1 MGYFL
6 GIDVGSSKTHAL
18 IVDDQGR
25 CLGFGHSGGGNHQ
38 SVGYEG
44 TTEAILGSFNEAI
57 KMAGIS
63 PQQIAGGGFGIAG
76 YDWPSELEEHSACI
90 RATGI
95 TCPIKVVND
104 GVNGL
109 MAGTT
114 HGWGVNVTAGSGVNA
129 RGRDRQGREGRIVGN
144 GMYFGEFGG
153 GIEIVG
159 SALQEVSYAWIQRN
173 PPTALTAIFLESTG
187 AKNEIDLLEGLSN
200 GYYHLYPAIAIKI
213 FEAARAGDEAA
224 RRVIHFSGEELGHLA
239 VAIIRQLNFENE
251 EVEVVQSGSVF
262 EGGAMLTDPMR
273 AVILAAAPKAK
284 IIRLDA
290 PPVVGSLLLGME
302 AAGFDGYPMRE
313 KIVLSTNDWLQQK
326 NELPTS

>member
-1 MGYFL
+1 MRYFL

-18 IVDDQGR
+18 IVGEDGR
-25 CLGFGHSGGGNHQ
+25 CVGFGKAGPGNHQ
-38 SVGYEG
+38 GVGYEG
-44 TTEAILGSFNEAI
+44 TTKAILHSFNEAI
-57 KMAGIS
+57 RMAGIG

-76 YDWPSELEEHSACI
+76 YDWPSEWNEHATCI

-95 TCPIKVVND
+95 TCPIEIVND

-144 GMYFGEFGG
+144 GAYFGEFGG

-159 SALQEVSYAWIQRN
+159 SALQEVNYAWIRRT
-173 PPTALTAIFLESTG
+173 PPTALTGIFLEVTG
-187 AKNEIDLLEGLSN
+187 AKSEIDLMEGLSN

-213 FEAARAGDEAA
+213 FEAAAAGDEAA
-224 RRVIHFSGEELGHLA
+224 RRVIRFSGQELGHLA
-239 VAIIRQLNFENE
+239 VAVIRQLNLENE
-251 EVEVVQSGSVF
+251 AVEVVQSGSVF
-262 EGGAMLTDPMR
+262 DGGAPISDPMR
-273 AVILAAAPKAK
+273 EVILAAAPRAK

-290 PPVVGSLLLGME
+290 PPVLGSLLLGME
-302 AAGFDGYPMRE
+302 AGGFDGYPLRE
-313 KIVLSTNDWLQQK
+313 QIIASIRDWLKQ
-326 NELPTS
+326 E

>member
-1 MGYFL
+1 MAYFL

-38 SVGYEG
+38 GRGYEV
-44 TTEAILGSFNEAI
+44 TTQAIREAFAQAAQ
-57 KMAGIS
+57 MAGVS
-63 PQQIAGGGFGIAG
+63 AAQIAGAGFGIAG
-76 YDWPSELEEHSACI
+76 YDWPSELEDHLACI
-90 RATGI
+90 KEATGLA
-95 TCPIKVVND
+95 CPLKVVND

-144 GMYFGEFGG
+144 GTYFGEYGG

-159 SALQEVSYAWIQRN
+159 SALQEVSYAWIKRN
-173 PPTALTAIFLESTG
+173 PPTTLTRIFLEATG
-187 AKNEIDLLEGLSN
+187 AKSEIDLMEGLSN
-200 GYYHLYPAIAIKI
+200 GYYHLYPAMAIKI
-213 FEAARAGDEAA
+213 FEAAAAGDEAA
-224 RRVIHFSGEELGHLA
+224 LRVIRFSGRELGHLA
-239 VAIIRQLNFENE
+239 VAVIRQLNLEDE

-262 EGGAMLTDPMR
+262 DGGALISDPMR
-273 AVILAAAPKAK
+273 DVILASVPKAK

-290 PPVVGSLLLGME
+290 PPVLGSLLLGME
-302 AAGFDGYPMRE
+302 AGGFDGYPLRE
-313 KIVLSTNDWLQQK
+313 QIIASTREWLEQV
-326 NELPTS
+326 

>member
-1 MGYFL
+1 MAYFL

-38 SVGYEG
+38 GRGYEV
-44 TTEAILGSFNEAI
+44 TTQAIREAFSQAAQ
-57 KMAGIS
+57 MAGIS
-63 PQQIAGGGFGIAG
+63 AAQIAGAGFGIAG
-76 YDWPSELEEHSACI
+76 YDWPSELEEHLGCI
-90 RATGI
+90 REATGLA
-95 TCPIKVVND
+95 CPLEVVND

-144 GMYFGEFGG
+144 GTYFGEYGG

-159 SALQEVSYAWIQRN
+159 SALQEVSYAWIKRN
-173 PPTALTAIFLESTG
+173 PPTALTGIFLEVTG
-187 AKNEIDLLEGLSN
+187 AKSEIDLMEGLSN

-213 FEAARAGDEAA
+213 FEAAADGDEAA
-224 RRVIHFSGEELGHLA
+224 QRVIRFSGEELGHLA
-239 VAIIRQLNFENE
+239 VAVIRQLNLEDE

-262 EGGAMLTDPMR
+262 DGGAPISDPMR
-273 AVILAAAPKAK
+273 EVILAAVPKAK

-290 PPVVGSLLLGME
+290 PPVLGSLLLGME
-302 AAGFDGYPMRE
+302 AGGFDGYPLRE
-313 KIVLSTNDWLQQK
+313 KIIASIQEWLEQV
-326 NELPTS
+326 

>member
-1 MGYFL
+1 MRYFL

-18 IVDDQGR
+18 IVDEEGR
-25 CLGFGHSGGGNHQ
+25 CLGFGKAGPGNHQ
-38 SVGYEG
+38 GVGYEG
-44 TTEAILGSFNEAI
+44 TTRAILDSFHEAVRTARI
-57 KMAGIS
+57 D

-76 YDWPSELEEHSACI
+76 YDWLSELGEHTTCI

-95 TCPIKVVND
+95 TCPIEVVND

-144 GMYFGEFGG
+144 GPDFGEYGG

-159 SALQEVSYAWIQRN
+159 KALQEVNYAWIKRN
-173 PPTALTAIFLESTG
+173 PPTALTGILLEATG
-187 AKNEIDLLEGLSN
+187 AKSEIDLMEGLSN
-200 GYYHLYPAIAIKI
+200 GYYDLYPAIAIKV
-213 FEAARAGDEAA
+213 FEAAEAGDAAA
-224 RRVIHFSGEELGHLA
+224 RRVIRFSGEELGHLA
-239 VAIIRQLNFENE
+239 VAIIHQLNFENE

-262 EGGAMLTDPMR
+262 DGGAPISDPMR
-273 AVILAAAPKAK
+273 DVILAAAPGAK

-290 PPVVGSLLLGME
+290 PPVVGSLLLGMV
-302 AAGFDGYPMRE
+302 AGGFDGYPLRK
-313 KIVLSTNDWLQQK
+313 KIIASTNGWLQQ
-326 NELPTS
+326 E

>member
-1 MGYFL
+1 MAYFL

-38 SVGYEG
+38 GRGYEV
-44 TTEAILGSFNEAI
+44 TTQAIREAFAQAAQ
-57 KMAGIS
+57 MAGIS
-63 PQQIAGGGFGIAG
+63 AAQIAGAGFGIAG
-76 YDWPSELEEHSACI
+76 YDWPSELEDHLGCI
-90 RATGI
+90 REATGL
-95 TCPIKVVND
+95 TCPLEVVND

-144 GMYFGEFGG
+144 GTYFGEYGG

-159 SALQEVSYAWIQRN
+159 SALQEVSYAWIKRN
-173 PPTALTAIFLESTG
+173 PPTALTGIFLEATG
-187 AKNEIDLLEGLSN
+187 AKSEIDLMEGLSN
-200 GYYHLYPAIAIKI
+200 GYYHLYPAIAIKV
-213 FEAARAGDEAA
+213 FDAARAGDEAA
-224 RRVIHFSGEELGHLA
+224 RRVIRFSGEELGHLA
-239 VAIIRQLNFENE
+239 VAVIRQLNLEDE

-262 EGGAMLTDPMR
+262 DGGALLSDPMR
-273 AVILAAAPKAK
+273 EVILASAPKAK

-290 PPVVGSLLLGME
+290 PPVLGSLLLGME
-302 AAGFDGYPMRE
+302 AGGFDGYPLRE
-313 KIVLSTNDWLQQK
+313 KIIASIQEWLEQV
-326 NELPTS
+326 